1 MYVYIYTHAAG
12 PTTPPPPHGVGTPY
26 EGIIGII
33 RFTVVWRK
41 SICCSGTNEVK
52 CILSLHDSDMISGTR
67 RGNYLHRSSTLLRDQ
82 VQPPLPSSLNSIDKI
97 IRLVL
102 DCGATVLLSV
112 VGYSFFSFFAGPAGP
127 HSQTHG
133 ICQWTVK
140 FMKLHP
146 LNQSVHN
153 DSRNSPLACRS
164 LVCQWKQC
172 WPWPFHS
179 LGWHHLLHQGICWA
193 NLARD
198 LASCQGLIHLK
209 SSVVNECWVWVFL
222 SLAFWL
228 LQLQSFFFLL
238 GKKRHAGRS

>member
-1 MYVYIYTHAAG
+1 MY
-12 PTTPPPPHGVGTPY
+12 
-26 EGIIGII
+26 
-33 RFTVVWRK
+33 
-41 SICCSGTNEVK
+41 SIASWLRHDLWDSSWQ
-52 CILSLHDSDMISGTR
+52 LSASKLHFVARPRSATSAFIFEF
-67 RGNYLHRSSTLLRDQ
+67 HRL
-82 VQPPLPSSLNSIDKI
+82 
-97 IRLVL
+97 L

-112 VGYSFFSFFAGPAGP
+112 VGYSFFFFLRGPILK
-127 HSQTHG
+127 THG
-133 ICQWTVK
+133 ICQWTMK

-164 LVCQWKQC
+164 LLCQWKQC

-228 LQLQSFFFLL
+228 LQSFFFLL